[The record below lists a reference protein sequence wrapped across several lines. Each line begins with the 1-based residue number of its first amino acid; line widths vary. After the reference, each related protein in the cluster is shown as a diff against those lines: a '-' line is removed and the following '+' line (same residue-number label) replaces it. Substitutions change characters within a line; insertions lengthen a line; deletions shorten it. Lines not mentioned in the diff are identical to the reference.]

1 MARYDQFMPFEIIG
15 AGFGRTGTL
24 SLKIALEQLG
34 FDPCYHMVEVLMPR
48 PGVNDGHFAAWND
61 FAHGRKPMDWRWLFK
76 GYRATVDFPACTYYK
91 ELLEVFPQAKVI
103 LSTRDSEKW
112 FKSWQALWAAQ
123 DEVNDPARLK
133 RGHEFFDF
141 IDTLRN
147 GAFGGRIEHDS
158 SIAEFHRP
166 VVGLRSEPGLGAVV
180 RISEGAHSGCAV
192 SARQ

>member
-1 MARYDQFMPFEIIG
+1 
-15 AGFGRTGTL
+15 
-24 SLKIALEQLG
+24 
-34 FDPCYHMVEVLMPR
+34 MPR

-158 SIAEFHRP
+158 SIAEFHRHNAEVKATVP
-166 VVGLRSEPGLGAVV
+166 ANQLLVFEVSQGWGPLCEFLKVPIPDAPFPHVNESAGMADKMKAMMWSEEPAGA
-180 RISEGAHSGCAV
+180 EAALYK
-192 SARQ
+192 